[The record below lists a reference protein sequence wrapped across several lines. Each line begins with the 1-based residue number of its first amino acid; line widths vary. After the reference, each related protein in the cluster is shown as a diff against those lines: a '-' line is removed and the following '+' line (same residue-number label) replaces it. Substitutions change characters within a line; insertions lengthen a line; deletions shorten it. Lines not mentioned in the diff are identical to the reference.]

1 MTACKTKQFCSSQ
14 ALSFPSLSLHAYLEI
29 GFMYLMEGTSFNT
42 PGTNS
47 HCVYIKQLQLKLV
60 SDCLPD

>member
-1 MTACKTKQFCSSQ
+1 MKDETEFHSFQT
-14 ALSFPSLSLHAYLEI
+14 LTFPSLSLHTYLEI
-29 GFMYLMEGTSFNT
+29 GFMYLIEETLFNT
-42 PGTNS
+42 LGTNS